1 MWREVHGLRG
11 SEAESGPLV
20 TLCDTGPLVALVDR
34 DDPHHARCVA
44 ALQTLPAQPL
54 LTTRPCLTEAMYLLW
69 RAGGVP
75 AQDKLRGYL
84 ADGLVVLH
92 IPDATEWER
101 IRTLMQQ
108 YHDAPMDL
116 ADASLVTAAERVQ
129 LRCIFTLDRH
139 FYAYRIDGQHPFEVI
154 P

>member
-1 MWREVHGLRG
+1 M
-11 SEAESGPLV
+11 

-44 ALQTLPAQPL
+44 ALRTLPAQPL
-54 LTTRPCLTEAMYLLW
+54 LTTWPCLTEVMYLLW
-69 RAGGVP
+69 RAGGLP
-75 AQDKLRGYL
+75 AQDELWGYL

-92 IPDATEWER
+92 MPAAAEWER

-116 ADASLVTAAERVQ
+116 ADASLVTAAERLQ
-129 LRCIFTLDRH
+129 LRRIFTLDRH
-139 FYAYRIDGQHPFEVI
+139 FYAYRIDGQHPFDVV